1 MSNPI
6 QSSIQLAARLTDTL
20 YQGNYISPDSAQAL
34 FDVLADALASRPDI
48 VAGVAADLTA
58 RDEASQVLMKDI
70 LTRLDQA
77 EQNNLRSYYSITQE
91 GMTHNED

>member
-6 QSSIQLAARLTDTL
+6 QSSIQLAARLTDIL
-20 YQGNYISPDSAQAL
+20 YRGTYVGPDSAQAL
-34 FDVLADALASRPDI
+34 FDVLADALASRPDV
-48 VAGVAADLTA
+48 VAGVAADLIE
-58 RDEASQVLMKDI
+58 RDEAVHTKMRAI
-70 LTRLDQA
+70 LERLDQA